1 MDDRNYSTIHFI
13 VSKSAGMKEVK
24 TGYETNY
31 NEKYSFNF

>member
-1 MDDRNYSTIHFI
+1 MTEIAVPFT
-13 VSKSAGMKEVK
+13 VSKSVGMKNVK

>member
-13 VSKSAGMKEVK
+13 VSEPVGMTEVK
-24 TGYETNY
+24 TGYKTNY